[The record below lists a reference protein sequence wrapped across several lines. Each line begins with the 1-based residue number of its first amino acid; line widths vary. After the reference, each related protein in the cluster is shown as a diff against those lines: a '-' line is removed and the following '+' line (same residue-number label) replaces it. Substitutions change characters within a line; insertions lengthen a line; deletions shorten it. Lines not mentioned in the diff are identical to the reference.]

1 MRNIFL
7 RNVVN
12 KSDLKTWRGINLQN
26 TLPNIW
32 RWVKTALIILIYLHD
47 VITINLLFFS
57 HTCVEYVSLWKDSWP
72 GCHTKS
78 IVIYIQVCL
87 RVLLYPQITSLLV
100 YLRLIFTACSIL
112 TVPHVFSG
120 ARPYVCNYC
129 TKNFS
134 NHSNKRKH
142 IMQVCS
148 LLQLL
153 HHMICWWFSW

>member
-1 MRNIFL
+1 MKRHKL
-7 RNVVN
+7 A
-12 KSDLKTWRGINLQN
+12 KHTAEHLKVRENC
-26 TLPNIW
+26 PHHSH
-32 RWVKTALIILIYLHD
+32 LHD
-47 VITINLLFFS
+47 VTINLLFFS

-87 RVLLYPQITSLLV
+87 RVLLYPQTTRYWSIWNWFIRHTFVGITYKLPSVLN
-100 YLRLIFTACSIL
+100 S
-112 TVPHVFSG
+112 HSVFSG

-148 LLQLL
+148 LLQSFR
-153 HHMICWWFSW
+153 HMNFWWFSW